1 MKEKPELI
9 MKIGAEGGHFFA
21 YREKDLDGSYI
32 FHFGTSEMGLDFD
45 ESGITTRSKEEI
57 KDFTILLEKSRNQ
70 YREIYN
76 LFPLFVHPDYSIK
89 VLHDLRF
96 RIKDSD
102 FHARDWAMVLF
113 LNTNRLENNK
123 FTENDFD
130 FAETELGKTLEI
142 LDLINPDKNDEIFIS
157 KELDRLSQ
165 ISPDENPSHKY
176 YSDSYFINLST
187 EALNNIYQ
195 VLVRCNPSG
204 QLSEIKLIE
213 RIMVERRTNFEKSSY
228 QLANILGEIHNRYN
242 LFSSVDFKVKNGDN
256 IIPALDEFSYLQRFY
271 EFYAAQFENNSPN
284 EIDRREAKNR
294 DLPFVGEKVIENAKV
309 DFIFYF
315 MGSLQI
321 EKKLSIT
328 VLAHLWTVDEEDII
342 DKFCGEDK
350 WWRKHLFKNLK
361 NSLAID
367 KSVIKRSYIT
377 DAVRFKSNKLNKKL
391 IFEEINFFRPKIV
404 VCVGSVT
411 KDLVNTTGYD
421 FPVRFHYV
429 PFPKYGHGNSEMYN
443 ELNQILKNL

>member
-1 MKEKPELI
+1 MKEEPELI

-21 YREKDLDGSYI
+21 YREKDLDGNYI

-57 KDFTILLEKSRNQ
+57 KDFTVLLEKIRNQ
-70 YREIYN
+70 FRNIYN
-76 LFPLFVHPDYSIK
+76 LFPLFVHPDYSKK

-113 LNTNRLENNK
+113 LNANRFENKK
-123 FTENDFD
+123 FTEIDFD
-130 FAETELGKTLEI
+130 IAETELGKTLEI
-142 LDLINPDKNDEIFIS
+142 IDLINTDKNDEFFIS
-157 KELDRLSQ
+157 QELDKLSQ
-165 ISPDENPSHKY
+165 IKPNENTTQKY
-176 YSDSYFINLST
+176 KSDSYFANLST

-204 QLSEIKLIE
+204 KLSEIKLIE
-213 RIMVERRTNFEKSSY
+213 RIMVERRKNFEESSY
-228 QLANILGEIHNRYN
+228 QLANIIGEIHNRYN
-242 LFSSVDFKVKNGDN
+242 LFSSVDFKDKNGDN
-256 IIPALDEFSYLQRFY
+256 IITALDEFSYLQRFY
-271 EFYAAQFENNSPN
+271 EFYAAQFDNNSPN
-284 EIDRREAKNR
+284 EIDRKEARNR
-294 DLPFVGEKVIENAKV
+294 DLPFVGAKVIEYAKV

-315 MGSLQI
+315 MGSLQT

-328 VLAHLWTVDEEDII
+328 VLAHLWTVDEDDII

-350 WWRKHLFKNLK
+350 WWLKHLFKNLK
-361 NSLAID
+361 DSLAIE
-367 KSVIKRSYIT
+367 KNVIERSYIA

-411 KDLVNTTGYD
+411 KDLVKTTRYD
-421 FPVRFHYV
+421 FPVRFHHV
-429 PFPKYGHGNSEMYN
+429 AFPKYGHGNSEMYN